1 MPDGPPTARRRNT
14 ASRPAGRER
23 RTQLLDAAVELFC
36 ARGLAGVSLHEIA
49 AAAGAPPSQVTYYFG
64 SKEALFVEAACRDLL
79 HAGAEVEAA
88 GRRART
94 RAGYARAVVDT
105 AARSP
110 ALGSFIEAMLLV
122 TRRPALAPLVE
133 RTLER
138 LHAEAARAVRENL
151 DRRGW
156 AAATTPEV
164 TARAFWATVLGVV
177 IQRRALGAA
186 FDPAIAEAAVR
197 HVLTLYPE

>member
-1 MPDGPPTARRRNT
+1 MPEGPPTARRRNT
-14 ASRPAGRER
+14 ATRPAGRER

-36 ARGLAGVSLHEIA
+36 ARGLAGVSLNEIA
-49 AAAGAPPSQVTYYFG
+49 AAADAFPSQITYYFG

-94 RAGYARAVVDT
+94 RAGYARAIVDSAT
-105 AARSP
+105 RSP

-122 TRRPALAPLVE
+122 TRRPDLAPLVE

-138 LHAEAARAVRENL
+138 LYAEAARAVRENL
-151 DRRGW
+151 ARHGW
-156 AAATTPEV
+156 ADVTTPEV

-186 FDPAIAEAAVR
+186 FDPATAEAAVLL
-197 HVLTLYPE
+197 VLNLYPE